1 MAAWAAGVAAT
12 VIVLGWA
19 ARVALGAHWPSDV
32 VLTSLVC
39 LAWVWAAR
47 RVILPAS

>member
-1 MAAWAAGVAAT
+1 VAIV

-32 VLTSLVC
+32 VLSTVVC
-39 LAWVWAAR
+39 LSWIWAVR
-47 RVILPAS
+47 RVVLPAS